1 MLPVPSKSISARTGV
16 IGKQGFGLGVVERQV
31 FARGPFSIV
40 SSMDLTSLS
49 HELDEKKKSCRVV
62 IETPKGR
69 RNKFDYDPKIEA
81 FTLGGLLAEGL
92 SFPFDFG
99 FVPSTRAED
108 GDPLDVMV
116 LMDEPAHVG
125 CVLSARLI
133 GIMQATQTEDGKTTE
148 NDRLIAVAIH
158 SYSHEKSRSV
168 DELNPSVLQQ
178 VEEFF
183 ISYNKSRGKKFKV
196 TDVGGPS
203 KALKRLKKAIAA
215 RND

>member
-1 MLPVPSKSISARTGV
+1 
-16 IGKQGFGLGVVERQV
+16 
-31 FARGPFSIV
+31 
-40 SSMDLTSLS
+40 MDLSSLS
-49 HELDEKKKSCRVV
+49 HELDKKKKQCRVV

-81 FTLGGLLAEGL
+81 FTLGGLLPEGL

-99 FVPSTRAED
+99 FVPSTLAED

-125 CVLSARLI
+125 CVLTVRLI
-133 GIMQATQTEDGKTTE
+133 GMIEAEQTQDGKTTE
-148 NDRLIAVAIH
+148 NDRLIGAAVH
-158 SYSHEKSRSV
+158 SYSHEDLQSIGDVSKSLL
-168 DELNPSVLQQ
+168 EQ

-196 TDVGGPS
+196 KGIHGAS
-203 KALKRLKKAIAA
+203 HAIKRLERAIEAYQKKK
-215 RND
+215 